1 MIALDRTQRS
11 LFARWWWTVDRP
23 MLGGLLV
30 LALAGVVFVFAASP
44 PVADRLGVP
53 SLHFA
58 TRHLIY
64 LGPALLL
71 LFGTSLLSPR
81 GVYRLAVGLLAVGLL
96 LLALTLV
103 TGFEVKGATRWLP
116 IAGIVIQP
124 SEFVKPALIVVVA
137 SLLARA
143 PGLANA
149 RPALGLVAVVVGLLL
164 AQPDVGM
171 TLMVIM
177 VTALQLFLAGLP
189 WLLVIVTGVA
199 MLAAL
204 YPAAT
209 WFPHVAER
217 IERFLDPGSGDSYQ
231 VDRALEAV
239 RGAEW
244 LGSGPGEGQVKYHL
258 PDAHS
263 DFVFA
268 VVVEEYGLV
277 VALALM
283 ALFGFL
289 LLRGLLRVGQAQDR
303 FTLIAAAGLL
313 CHFGLQALINL
324 GVTLA
329 VVPTTGM
336 TLPFISYGGSSLCA
350 LSLAMGLFLAL
361 TRRRATL
368 AGLP

>member
-58 TRHLIY
+58 TRHLTY
-64 LGPALLL
+64 LVPAILLL
-71 LFGTSLLSPR
+71 VGTSLLSPR
-81 GVYRLAVGLLAVGLL
+81 GVHRLAVGLLVVGLIM
-96 LLALTLV
+96 LALTLV
-103 TGFEVKGATRWLP
+103 AGFETKGATRWLP
-116 IAGIVIQP
+116 VGGIVIQP
-124 SEFVKPALIVVVA
+124 SEFVKPALIVVLA
-137 SLLARA
+137 GLLARA
-143 PGLANA
+143 PGLANV
-149 RPALGLVAVVVGLLL
+149 RPALGLAGLVVALLL

-171 TLMVIM
+171 ALMVVV
-177 VTALQLFLAGLP
+177 VTGLQLFLAGLP
-189 WLLVIVTGVA
+189 WLMVIGMGLA

-204 YPAAT
+204 YLASF

-217 IERFLDPGSGDSYQ
+217 IDGFLDPSTGDSYQ

-239 RGAEW
+239 RGAAW
-244 LGSGPGEGQVKYHL
+244 FGSGPGEGQVKYQL

-268 VVVEEYGLV
+268 VVVEEFGLL
-277 VALALM
+277 VALAVL

-289 LLRGLLRVGQAQDR
+289 LLRGLLRVGHAQDR

-313 CHFGLQALINL
+313 CHFGLQALVNL

-329 VVPTTGM
+329 ILPTTGM

-368 AGLP
+368 EGLP